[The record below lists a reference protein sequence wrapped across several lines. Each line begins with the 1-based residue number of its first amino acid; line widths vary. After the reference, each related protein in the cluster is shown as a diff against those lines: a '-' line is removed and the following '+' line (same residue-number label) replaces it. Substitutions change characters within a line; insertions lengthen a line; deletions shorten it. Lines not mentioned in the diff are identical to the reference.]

1 MWRDLA
7 WILDMFQASRKALV
21 YGHGLSEEEFQTS
34 SLHQD
39 AILRQLTIV
48 GEAAKR
54 VSVEFRARHPEVPW
68 RQIAGFRDV
77 VVHDYIR
84 VDLQEVWR
92 VVQEDLPAL
101 VVLLEPLVPPEED
114 RS

>member
-7 WILDMFQASRKALV
+7 WILDMLQGSQKAIEYARGLNEEQFQAS
-21 YGHGLSEEEFQTS
+21 E
-34 SLHQD
+34 LHQD

-54 VSVEFRARHPEVPW
+54 VSAEFRASQLEIPW

-77 VVHDYIR
+77 VVHDYAR

-92 VVQEDLPAL
+92 IVQQDLPTL
-101 VVLLEPLVPPEED
+101 IILLEPLVPPEEV
-114 RS
+114 

>member
-7 WILDMFQASRKALV
+7 WVLDMLQASQKAIECARGLNIELFQAS
-21 YGHGLSEEEFQTS
+21 G
-34 SLHQD
+34 LHQD

-54 VSVEFRARHPEVPW
+54 VSAEFRASHREVPW

-77 VVHDYIR
+77 VVHDYAH

-92 VVQEDLPAL
+92 IVQEDLPTL
-101 VVLLEPLVPPEED
+101 VILLEPLVPPE
-114 RS
+114 S